1 MRQRV
6 GADGKMS
13 ASASRLQQR
22 RQKVT
27 AAARRLFVERGFHS
41 TGIAQIAGASGIPVQ
56 QLYRDFGNKEAIIAA
71 IVEDDIGNLFDQT
84 AVGSTRCGDSDA
96 LRTWLSQ
103 LLNSVCDTS
112 QRSLLPEI
120 FAEASRNRRI
130 ALIFS
135 DLESSVKKAIVAA
148 LGRYAPASAS
158 RVCLEETANLVLVML
173 NGLDARRMAD
183 KAIDVPSLVGTVC
196 RIIEGE
202 IARSVVA
209 ACED

>member
-1 MRQRV
+1 MRQWQR
-6 GADGKMS
+6 ADGNTS

-27 AAARRLFVERGFHS
+27 AAARCLFVERGFHS
-41 TGIAQIAGASGIPVQ
+41 TGIAQIAGAAGIPVQ

-84 AVGSTRCGDSDA
+84 AVRSARCGDSDA

-103 LLNSVCDTS
+103 LLNSACGS
-112 QRSLLPEI
+112 SGRSLLPEI

-135 DLESSVKKAIVAA
+135 DLESNVKKAVLAV
-148 LGRYAPASAS
+148 LVKYAPASAS
-158 RVCLEETANLVLVML
+158 PIYLEETANLVLVML
-173 NGLDARRMAD
+173 NGLSTRRVAD
-183 KAIDVPSLVGTVC
+183 NATDKPSLVGTFC
-196 RIIEGE
+196 RIIEDE

-209 ACED
+209 V